1 MVPTMSVP
9 ALAAALIV
17 TFLAATIQG
26 VVGMGFAMVSVPI
39 LALVDPSLAPVPQ
52 LLVTLPLTLSMA
64 WKERHHIRFP
74 AIGWIIAGRVPGA
87 VVGLALLTVATGQF
101 LDLVIAAVVI
111 GAVAIIASGLHVRR
125 THASEFGAG
134 VLSGASS
141 LIASIGGPPL
151 ALLYSSDDGPTIRS
165 NLAAVFSVG
174 LVITVTARSLS
185 GNITASDLKVAIII
199 FPALVAGY
207 VVSLRFKD
215 RVSQPM
221 VKFGVLAISLIGAVG
236 LIVRTLL

>member
-1 MVPTMSVP
+1 MSVP
-9 ALAAALIV
+9 ALVAALVV

-64 WKERHHIRFP
+64 WKERHHIQLP
-74 AIGWIIAGRVPGA
+74 AIGWIIAGRIPGA
-87 VVGLALLTVATGQF
+87 VIGLALLAVATQRA
-101 LDLVIAAVVI
+101 LDLAIAAVVI
-111 GAVAIIASGLHVRR
+111 GAVAIIASGFHLKR

-134 VLSGASS
+134 VLSGTSS

-165 NLAAVFSVG
+165 NLAAIFSVG
-174 LVITVTARSLS
+174 LVITIIARSMS
-185 GNITASDLKVAIII
+185 GNIAASDLKVAVII

-207 VVSLRFKD
+207 ATSLRLKN

-221 VKFGVLAISLIGAVG
+221 VKMGVLTISLVGAVG

>member
-1 MVPTMSVP
+1 
-9 ALAAALIV
+9 
-17 TFLAATIQG
+17 
-26 VVGMGFAMVSVPI
+26 
-39 LALVDPSLAPVPQ
+39 
-52 LLVTLPLTLSMA
+52 
-64 WKERHHIRFP
+64 
-74 AIGWIIAGRVPGA
+74 
-87 VVGLALLTVATGQF
+87 
-101 LDLVIAAVVI
+101 
-111 GAVAIIASGLHVRR
+111 VAIIASGLHVRR